1 MQGAGL
7 DYLKGQT
14 NVFSEHRQEEA
25 SYYFTSEGSHDSS
38 QNVST
43 GFEDLVEDT
52 RETWKREP
60 SFAIRHATCALFLV
74 IPTSP
79 VTCKKVT
86 SSLWDS
92 AFFLVTDDH

>member
-25 SYYFTSEGSHDSS
+25 SYYFTSEGSHDSF

-52 RETWKREP
+52 IPGRLGRE
-60 SFAIRHATCALFLV
+60 
-74 IPTSP
+74 SP
-79 VTCKKVT
+79 
-86 SSLWDS
+86 L
-92 AFFLVTDDH
+92 LQ